1 MAHQLL
7 EVPELSQHEVFTDL
21 NVPPVLGWEIILVLG
36 CENVAVKLLQL
47 QQEQTLPNHVQV
59 LFPVDCN
66 CKTMQKF
73 KSQILSRF
81 CPCMDVTLPTVCL
94 LAVGK

>member
-36 CENVAVKLLQL
+36 CENVAGKLLQ
-47 QQEQTLPNHVQV
+47 
-59 LFPVDCN
+59 
-66 CKTMQKF
+66 K
-73 KSQILSRF
+73 
-81 CPCMDVTLPTVCL
+81 
-94 LAVGK
+94 